1 MVGFFLGNDVDGY
14 ADNIWMKTDK
24 NGLPLRIY
32 NPRTKIDRQGYA
44 MPTRQSLAYSIPVW
58 RDSHLMHLLGKGY
71 RKLKSYVFPPNRGP
85 SIFDVNYR
93 VGIVQAVTNTKFILE
108 HLFALTKAQNVPL
121 LFVIIP
127 TREQV
132 VRSRI
137 KAAALDFEKP
147 NREFRRF
154 LKFREIPYIDL
165 LSKFRLTDR
174 LDKLFYPLDI
184 HWTRRGHEVAAAI
197 ITNGLLSNFEDIV
210 SKND

>member
-1 MVGFFLGNDVDGY
+1 M
-14 ADNIWMKTDK
+14 
-24 NGLPLRIY
+24 
-32 NPRTKIDRQGYA
+32 
-44 MPTRQSLAYSIPVW
+44 
-58 RDSHLMHLLGKGY
+58 
-71 RKLKSYVFPPNRGP
+71 
-85 SIFDVNYR
+85 
-93 VGIVQAVTNTKFILE
+93 
-108 HLFALTKAQNVPL
+108 
-121 LFVIIP
+121 
-127 TREQV
+127 
-132 VRSRI
+132 RSRI

-174 LDKLFYPLDI
+174 PDKLYYPLDI